1 MHMDEEPVTVR
12 ELLSEIKDTSELAV
26 YLAYSALMFKDRNIA
41 DEVSE
46 LEERMDDLRSKMRFA
61 TMLAVRN
68 VEDAQQVRPLLRV
81 SSAANR
87 IAMSAGEIAE
97 LLQRGID
104 IHPMI
109 FEALERSEEKVAR
122 CRISEESELAGML
135 LGRADLES
143 NVGMMVIAMRK
154 PDGRWIWGPEDQEMI
169 DPGSVLIAKGPADGS
184 AILREIAGGRKG
196 LYNMGEGG

>member
-1 MHMDEEPVTVR
+1 LDEEPVTVR

-26 YLAYSALMFKDRNIA
+26 YLAYSALMFRDRTIA

-46 LEERMDDLRSKMRFA
+46 LEERMDDLRSSLRLA

-68 VEDAQQVRPLLRV
+68 VDDAQQVRPLLRV

-97 LLQRGID
+97 LLQRGMD

-109 FEALERSEEKVAR
+109 FEALDRSEEKVAR
-122 CRISEESELAGML
+122 CRVSEESELAGMR
-135 LGRADLES
+135 LGEADLES
-143 NVGMMVIAMRK
+143 NAGMMVIAMRK
-154 PDGRWIWGPEDQEMI
+154 PDGRWIWGPEDQERV
-169 DPGSVLIAKGPADGS
+169 DPGSVLIAKGPGDGS
-184 AILREIAGGRKG
+184 AILREIAGGRRG
-196 LYNMGEGG
+196 LHNMGEVG

>member
-1 MHMDEEPVTVR
+1 MDEEPVTVR

-26 YLAYSALMFKDRNIA
+26 YLAYSALMFRDRKIA

-46 LEERMDDLRSKMRFA
+46 LEERMDDLRSSLRLA

-68 VEDAQQVRPLLRV
+68 VDDAQQVRPLLRV

-97 LLQRGID
+97 LLQRGMD

-109 FEALERSEEKVAR
+109 FEALERSDEKVAR
-122 CRISEESELAGML
+122 CRVSEESELAGMQ
-135 LGRADLES
+135 LGEADLES
-143 NVGMMVIAMRK
+143 NAGMMVIAMRK
-154 PDGRWIWGPEDQEMI
+154 PDGRWIWGPEDGERV

-184 AILREIAGGRKG
+184 AILREIAAGRRG
-196 LYNMGEGG
+196 LYSMGEAG

>member
-1 MHMDEEPVTVR
+1 MDEEPVTVR
-12 ELLSEIKDTSELAV
+12 ELLSEMKDTSELAV
-26 YLAYSALMFKDRNIA
+26 HLAYSALMFRDRAIA

-46 LEERMDDLRSKMRFA
+46 LEDRMDELRSRMRLA

-81 SSAANR
+81 SSAVKR

-97 LLQRGID
+97 LLQRGIE

-109 FEALERSEEKVAR
+109 FEALERAEEKVAR
-122 CRISEESELAGML
+122 CQISQDSELAGML
-135 LGRADLES
+135 LGDVDLES

-154 PDGRWIWGPEDQEMI
+154 PEGRWVWGPEEGERI
-169 DPGSVLIAKGPADGS
+169 DPGTVLIARGPADGAS
-184 AILREIAGGRKG
+184 ILREISGGQRG
-196 LYNMGEGG
+196 LSSMGEA